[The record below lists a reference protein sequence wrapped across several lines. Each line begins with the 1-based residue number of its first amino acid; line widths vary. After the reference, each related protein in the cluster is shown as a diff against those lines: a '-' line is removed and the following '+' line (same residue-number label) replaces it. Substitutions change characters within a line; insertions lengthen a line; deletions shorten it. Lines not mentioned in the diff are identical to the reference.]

1 MSDPKP
7 TGPHTKLST
16 ILIPTY
22 PVKILQSR
30 CTERAAS
37 QHTPCRTRS
46 TPSRTPS
53 SLPPTQP
60 PQDTQPQ
67 KGAGPPLTKSSSP
80 PPPTT
85 KDPQPQK
92 RAAPPT
98 EPLTTPRD
106 TQPQKGAAPP
116 PYSPPPTSLK
126 DPQSD
131 HLALG
136 PSNSFIGVFEF
147 ISGTISSGFR
157 VSETDSS
164 SCWAP

>member
-85 KDPQPQK
+85 ITVRQITITSRQIHDLSHVLLHYFNGSRQTRHHFINYRHQALLI
-92 RAAPPT
+92 RGLLR
-98 EPLTTPRD
+98 E
-106 TQPQKGAAPP
+106 GA
-116 PYSPPPTSLK
+116 T
-126 DPQSD
+126 
-131 HLALG
+131 G
-136 PSNSFIGVFEF
+136 
-147 ISGTISSGFR
+147 
-157 VSETDSS
+157 
-164 SCWAP
+164 